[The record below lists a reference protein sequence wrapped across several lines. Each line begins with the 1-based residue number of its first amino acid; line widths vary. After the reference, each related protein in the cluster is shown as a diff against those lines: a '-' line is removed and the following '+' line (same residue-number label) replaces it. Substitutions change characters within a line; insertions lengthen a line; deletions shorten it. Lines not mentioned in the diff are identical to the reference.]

1 MGKVKVVMS
10 ENLLNFRVEDNLKV
24 INLNIQ
30 ED

>member
-1 MGKVKVVMS
+1 MGTVKVVMS